1 MGSPNVILSFQI
13 QMGPKKAAGGGAKGG
28 KDSGKDGGDK
38 KEAKGGNAVNVRVS
52 VSAHVVKK
60 FTKTFVL

>member
-1 MGSPNVILSFQI
+1 
-13 QMGPKKAAGGGAKGG
+13 MGPKKAAGGGAKGG

>member
-1 MGSPNVILSFQI
+1 
-13 QMGPKKAAGGGAKGG
+13 MGPKKAGGGGAKGGSGG

-52 VSAHVVKK
+52 DS
-60 FTKTFVL
+60 